1 MKLDMKRFHLNSIFI
16 FNTRKLGAA
25 IKIINTT
32 LAFLKISVFS
42 SLVLDPLLK
51 TKKLICLFN
60 RQQSKD
66 LTHVRRPVLSMRYNP
81 LS

>member
-1 MKLDMKRFHLNSIFI
+1 M
-16 FNTRKLGAA
+16 A

-42 SLVLDPLLK
+42 SLVLDLLK
-51 TKKLICLFN
+51 QKKLICLFN

-66 LTHVRRPVLSMRYNP
+66 LTHVRRPVLSMRYNRY
-81 LS
+81 LSIASLSEDKIKP